1 MVARRMSMWRR
12 GIALAGLGLS
22 LLAGGCVLQAK
33 GPQAEAAEVTQ
44 SGVKAHAMLT
54 RLCDDIGG
62 RMTGTAAG
70 WRAVERLE
78 EELRALGLQ
87 PERVPFSMPGWE
99 RGEDRVDLVAPFAR
113 RLRVAALGYS
123 QAHAPVEGTL
133 VDVKDGRSTEYPKE
147 SVAGRVGLIRPGTP
161 LVAAELARNAAERG
175 LIALLF
181 INREAGGQLLARTGS
196 FVGQPLP
203 LPIYS
208 IAQEEGNWLGRLLAR
223 GTPVRLRVDTRSFN
237 RPVET
242 ANVVLRIP
250 GRSPERVVVGAHLDS
265 WDLGQGALDNGLG
278 VAQLYA
284 LADILRTQTLER
296 TVELVWFNGEE
307 QGLWGSRHQAQTLG
321 DAPVV
326 AMINLDMVGVPI
338 AVNALGDESLLP
350 FLKRWHEGLP
360 PERLPT
366 GVQNINWYGSDH
378 TPYQVAGVRTIT
390 FNGPIPRESVRY
402 YHDLAD
408 TIDKL
413 PEKIVVDSTRII
425 ADLVQALAAD
435 RTLGAWRR
443 PAGETEAL
451 FTRFG
456 LEKRM
461 QAVGYWPFR

>member
-1 MVARRMSMWRR
+1 M
-12 GIALAGLGLS
+12 
-22 LLAGGCVLQAK
+22 
-33 GPQAEAAEVTQ
+33 
-44 SGVKAHAMLT
+44 
-54 RLCDDIGG
+54 
-62 RMTGTAAG
+62 
-70 WRAVERLE
+70 
-78 EELRALGLQ
+78 
-87 PERVPFSMPGWE
+87 
-99 RGEDRVDLVAPFAR
+99 
-113 RLRVAALGYS
+113 AALGYS

-133 VDVKDGRSTEYPKE
+133 VDVKDGRSSEYPAE
-147 SVAGRVGLIRPGTP
+147 SVAGCVGLIRPGTP

-181 INREAGGQLLARTGS
+181 VNREAGGQLLARTGS

-208 IAQEEGNWLGRLLAR
+208 IAQEEGHWLGRLLAR

-242 ANVVLRIP
+242 ANVVVRFP
-250 GRSPERVVVGAHLDS
+250 GRLSERVVVGAHLDS

-284 LADILRTQTLER
+284 LADLLRTQTRER

-321 DAPVV
+321 EAPIV

-338 AVNALGDESLLP
+338 AVNALGDDSLLP
-350 FLKRWHEGLP
+350 FLNRWHAGLP

-378 TPYQVAGVRTIT
+378 TPYQIAGVRTIT
-390 FNGPIPRESVRY
+390 FNGPIPRDSVRY

-413 PEKIVVDSTRII
+413 PEKIVVDSTRVI

-435 RTLGAWRR
+435 RTLEAWRR